1 MVSTAGF
8 RSTCGVARG
17 LEWRWAG
24 DLDGFVRRHQR
35 RLALRVRRT
44 LVVDGEASPPHEQVE
59 EVLQELYCRLL
70 AEDGRRLERCRAR
83 SEEQLVAFVAR
94 IAERTALDWL
104 RSERAARRR
113 SPAISLRLELDP
125 ADPSGSPEAL
135 ALLAEARRL
144 LLARCEAVVKGRNRR
159 RDGRILRLLLD
170 GWSSR
175 EIAEASGGRMPAA
188 AVDGLVYRIRRRL
201 AARGMTMPTRHRAP
215 AARSA
220 SPAHRGRS
228 TLSSVP

>member
-1 MVSTAGF
+1 MASTAGS

-17 LEWRWAG
+17 PVWRWTG

-35 RLALRVRRT
+35 QLALRVRRT
-44 LVVDGEASPPHEQVE
+44 LIANGELSPRHDQVE

-70 AEDGRRLERCRAR
+70 AEGGRRLERCRAQ
-83 SEEQLVAFVAR
+83 SEEQLAAYVAR

-104 RSERAARRR
+104 RSDRAARRR
-113 SPAISLRLELDP
+113 SPAIGLRLELDP

-135 ALLAEARRL
+135 ALLAEARLL
-144 LLARCEAVVKGRNRR
+144 LLARCEAMVTGRNRR

-175 EIAEASGGRMPAA
+175 EIAQASGGRMPASV
-188 AVDGLVYRIRRRL
+188 VDGLVYRIRRRL
-201 AARGMTMPTRHRAP
+201 AARGMTMPARHRAP
-215 AARSA
+215 AAPAMPPAGGISSA
-220 SPAHRGRS
+220 R
-228 TLSSVP
+228 